1 MNIKKTALLLAVM
14 LMAGTV
20 PACGNNSDNNRENNT
35 DVNAETNAEAGSDNN
50 AENSVDNKAENYVYI
65 SEINTADYVT
75 LGEYKGI
82 ELTEEAVSIPDEYVD
97 RYIDDN
103 ILSSRAVKTEV
114 EDRTDVREGDTA
126 NIDYIGYKDGV
137 AFDGGTA
144 EGYDLVI
151 GSGSFISGFEDGL
164 IGAEVGETVSLDLTF
179 PENYP
184 SEDLAGADVV
194 FEVTINS
201 ISVTETP
208 ELTDELVMELAI
220 ENCATVEE
228 LKSYLY
234 DTFYSTAMQNYDQ
247 TVNNDVVEAAMENCT
262 FEELPDEIV
271 GRYYDALIDRVTSTA
286 ESYGMDLSTYIQNY
300 YGMEEDEYKER
311 LKENAQ
317 TIAQR
322 YVMFYAIAGAEGI
335 DFTDEEKE
343 EMMEELASSYGLES
357 VDELKEEIDEE
368 TMNEYILAEKVVEFL
383 VDNAIINTNE
393 AE

>member
-14 LMAGTV
+14 LMVGAV
-20 PACGNNSDNNRENNT
+20 SACGNNSDNNSENNT
-35 DVNAETNAEAGSDNN
+35 DINTETNTEAGIDNN
-50 AENSVDNKAENYVYI
+50 TENNVDNKAESYVHI
-65 SEINTADYVT
+65 SSINAADYVT

-97 RYIDDN
+97 RYIDDY
-103 ILSSRAVKTEV
+103 ILASQAVKTEV

-126 NIDYIGYKDGV
+126 NIDYKGYKDGV

-151 GSGSFISGFEDGL
+151 GSGSFIPGFEDGL

-179 PENYP
+179 PENYTNA
-184 SEDLAGADVV
+184 DMAGADVV

-220 ENCATVEE
+220 GDCTTVEE

-234 DTFYSTAMQNYDQ
+234 DAFYSTAMQNYNQ
-247 TVNNDVVEAAMENCT
+247 TVNNDVIEAAMENCT
-262 FEELPDEIV
+262 FEELPDGIAD
-271 GRYYDALIDRVTSTA
+271 RYYDELLDGVTSTA
-286 ESYGMDLSTYIQNY
+286 ESYGTDLSTYIQNY
-300 YGMEEDEYKER
+300 YGMEEEDYKER

-317 TIAQR
+317 AIAQR
-322 YVMFYAIAGAEGI
+322 YVMFYAIADAEGI
-335 DFTDEEKE
+335 DFTDEEKAE
-343 EMMEELASSYGLES
+343 IMKELASSYGLES
-357 VDELKEEIDEE
+357 VDELKKDIDDE

>member
-1 MNIKKTALLLAVM
+1 MNIKKMALLLAVI
-14 LMAGTV
+14 LMVGTV
-20 PACGNNSDNNRENNT
+20 SACGNNSDNNVENNT
-35 DVNAETNAEAGSDNN
+35 DVNAETNTETGTDNN

-65 SEINTADYVT
+65 SAINAADYVT

-82 ELTEEAVSIPDEYVD
+82 ELTEEAVSIPNEYVD
-97 RYIDDN
+97 RYIVEY
-103 ILSSRAVKTEV
+103 ILASQAVKTEV

-137 AFDGGTA
+137 AFAGGTA

-151 GSGSFISGFEDGL
+151 GSGSFIPGFEDGL

-179 PENYP
+179 PENYNNA
-184 SEDLAGADVV
+184 DLAGADVV

-201 ISVTETP
+201 ISITETP

-220 ENCATVEE
+220 EDCTTVEE

-234 DTFYSTAMQNYDQ
+234 DTFYSTAMQNYNQ

-271 GRYYDALIDRVTSTA
+271 DRYYDALLDRVTATA
-286 ESYGMDLSTYIQNY
+286 ESYGTDLSTYIQNY
-300 YGMEEDEYKER
+300 YGMEEDDYKER

-317 TIAQR
+317 TIAHR
-322 YVMFYAIAGAEGI
+322 YVMFYTIADAEGI

-343 EMMEELASSYGLES
+343 EIMEELASSYGLES

-368 TMNEYILAEKVVEFL
+368 TINEYILAEKVVEFL

>member
-1 MNIKKTALLLAVM
+1 MNIKKTVLLCMIMLMMLAVS
-14 LMAGTV
+14 
-20 PACGNNSDNNRENNT
+20 ACGNNSDNNVENNT
-35 DVNAETNAEAGSDNN
+35 GVNTETNTEAATDNN

-65 SEINTADYVT
+65 STINAADYVT

-97 RYIDDN
+97 RYIDEY

-126 NIDYIGYKDGV
+126 NIDYKGYKDGV

-151 GSGSFISGFEDGL
+151 GSGSFIPGFEDGL

-179 PENYP
+179 PENYTNA
-184 SEDLAGADVV
+184 DLAGAAVV

-201 ISVTETP
+201 IAITELP
-208 ELTDELVMELAI
+208 ELTDELVMELGN
-220 ENCATVEE
+220 EDCTTVEE
-228 LKSYLY
+228 LRSYLY
-234 DTFYSTAMQNYDQ
+234 DAFYSTAMQNYNQ
-247 TVNNDVVEAAMENCT
+247 AVNNDVVGAAMENCT
-262 FEELPDEIV
+262 FEELPDGIV
-271 GRYYDALIDRVTSTA
+271 DRYYDALIEEATSTA
-286 ESYGMDLSTYIQNY
+286 ESYGTDLSTYIQNY
-300 YGMEEDEYKER
+300 YGMEEEDYKER
-311 LKENAQ
+311 LKVNAQ

-322 YVMFYAIAGAEGI
+322 YVMFYAIADVEGI

-343 EMMEELASSYGLES
+343 EIMKELASSYGLES
-357 VDELKEEIDEE
+357 VDELKEELDEE
-368 TMNEYILAEKVVEFL
+368 TMNEYILAEKVVEYL

>member
-1 MNIKKTALLLAVM
+1 MNIKKAALLCMIM
-14 LMAGTV
+14 LMVGTV
-20 PACGNNSDNNRENNT
+20 SACGNNSDNNRENNT
-35 DVNAETNAEAGSDNN
+35 DVNSEAGTDNN
-50 AENSVDNKAENYVYI
+50 AENSVDNKAESYVYI
-65 SEINTADYVT
+65 SAINAADYVT

-97 RYIDDN
+97 RYIDEY
-103 ILSSRAVKTEV
+103 ILASQAVKTEV
-114 EDRTDVREGDTA
+114 KDRTDVREGDIA
-126 NIDYIGYKDGV
+126 NIDYKGYKDGV
-137 AFDGGTA
+137 AFAGGTA

-151 GSGSFISGFEDGL
+151 GSGSFIPGFEDGL

-179 PENYP
+179 PENYTNA
-184 SEDLAGADVV
+184 DLAGADVV

-208 ELTDELVMELAI
+208 ELTDELVTELAI

-234 DTFYSTAMQNYDQ
+234 DAFYSTAMQNYNQ

-271 GRYYDALIDRVTSTA
+271 DRYYDELIDGATSTA
-286 ESYGMDLSTYIQNY
+286 ESYGTDLSTYIQNY
-300 YGMEEDEYKER
+300 YGMEEADYKER

-322 YVMFYAIAGAEGI
+322 YVMFYAIADVEGI

-343 EMMEELASSYGLES
+343 EIMKELASSYGLES

-393 AE
+393 VE